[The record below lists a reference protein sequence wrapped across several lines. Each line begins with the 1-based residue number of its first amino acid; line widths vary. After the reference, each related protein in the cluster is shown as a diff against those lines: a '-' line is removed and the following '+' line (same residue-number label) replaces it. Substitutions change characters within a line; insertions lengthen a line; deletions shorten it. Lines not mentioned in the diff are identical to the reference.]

1 MFFTKVSSLDWLL
14 MISKRTLP
22 FFILL
27 VLFQPSLSAQ
37 QLDATFSVESGDL
50 GNFRLKMVLD
60 QPATFQFSEN
70 YSNAQNAFSVI
81 IKKNVYNSAPA
92 GGLVAA
98 TGLSYTTSGGK
109 SVSATGMG
117 TYAATYGPSID
128 TTDEVIVFSLAA
140 ATTIASGETLTIPA
154 GTVIQSSPGN
164 YTVGHTFNAG
174 PYTAVIANSAFD
186 GVAATMIATTVSK
199 VSNTAP
205 VITASPVLD

>member
-37 QLDATFSVESGDL
+37 QLDATFSVESGYL
-50 GNFRLKMVLD
+50 GNFRLKMVLN

-81 IKKNVYNSAPA
+81 IKNVYNSAPA
-92 GGLVAA
+92 GGLGAA

-109 SVSATGMG
+109 AGSATVMG
-117 TYAATYGPSID
+117 TYAAIYGPFIH
-128 TTDEVIVFSLAA
+128 TTDEVIGFSLAE

-164 YTVGHTFNAG
+164 YTAGQTFNAG
-174 PYTAVIANSAFD
+174 SYTAV
-186 GVAATMIATTVSK
+186 IATTVSK
-199 VSNTAP
+199 VSSTAQ
-205 VITASPVLD
+205 VITAFPVLD